1 MDDGMAEAIA
11 SGERVLTLLREAYA
25 ILDEA
30 DEWGFIDLTCS
41 GLIADLRK
49 RSKLKKVNQLLE
61 QSGKELRTFDQ
72 KLRDVDGTYVLNI
85 SLDDDLMRHD
95 VLLDDILTN
104 RKASKDIE
112 KCHQNVERAIA
123 EIEKLVGNL
132 RKSLGE

>member
-1 MDDGMAEAIA
+1 M
-11 SGERVLTLLREAYA
+11 
-25 ILDEA
+25 
-30 DEWGFIDLTCS
+30 
-41 GLIADLRK
+41 
-49 RSKLKKVNQLLE
+49 
-61 QSGKELRTFDQ
+61 RTFDQ

-104 RKASKDIE
+104 WKASKDIE

-123 EIEKLVGNL
+123 EIEKLVGDL

>member
-49 RSKLKKVNQLLE
+49 RSKLKKANQLLE
-61 QSGKELRTFDQ
+61 QSEEELKTFDQ
-72 KLRDVDGTYVLNI
+72 KLRNLDGMHVLDI

-95 VLLDDILTN
+95 VIMDDILTN
-104 RKASKDIE
+104 WKASKEIE
-112 KCHQNVERAIA
+112 KCRQNVGKAIN
-123 EIEKLVGNL
+123 EIERLVGDL

>member
-11 SGERVLTLLREAYA
+11 SGERVLTLLREACA

-30 DEWGFIDLTCS
+30 GEWGFIDLTCS

-49 RSKLKKVNQLLE
+49 RSKLKKANQLLE

-85 SLDDDLMRHD
+85 SLDDDLMHHD

-104 RKASKDIE
+104 WKASKDIE

-123 EIEKLVGNL
+123 EIEKLVGDL